1 MKKIFN
7 LLTLA
12 AVFGVATSCTDI
24 LDTAPN
30 DKLSSGTMWTT
41 EESVDQGV
49 IGVYYSLQRPFHGI
63 KLLVPMP

>member
-41 EESVDQGV
+41 EALTRALLACITPCRDLSME
-49 IGVYYSLQRPFHGI
+49 I